1 LYPIIIG
8 LILFRTLDHSQNVT
22 MEGLVSGKR
31 IDQFRD
37 RLKEGYVYTI
47 DKFDLS
53 DPKKSYL
60 SVGNPFRICFTMRT
74 ILTEVVPPPENF
86 PQFAYT
92 ALLFNRLSDL
102 Q

>member
-1 LYPIIIG
+1 
-8 LILFRTLDHSQNVT
+8 

-37 RLKEGYVYTI
+37 RLKESCVYTI
-47 DKFDLS
+47 EKFDLS
-53 DPKKSYL
+53 DPKKSYR
-60 SVGNPFRICFTMRT
+60 SVDNPFRICFTMRT

-92 ALLFNRLSDL
+92 AVLFNRLSDRTDENL
-102 Q
+102 ILSGTVKYTCTNA